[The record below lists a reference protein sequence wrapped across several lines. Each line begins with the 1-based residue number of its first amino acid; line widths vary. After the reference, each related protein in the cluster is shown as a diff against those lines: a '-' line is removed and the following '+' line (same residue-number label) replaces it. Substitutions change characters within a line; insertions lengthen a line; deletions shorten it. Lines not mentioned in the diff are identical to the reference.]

1 MAGNP
6 YTESGEKFKIPDM
19 LANRADT
26 YNLGEIIGDSADV
39 FEMSYLENSLTSN
52 PVLNQLATR
61 SQKDVYGLI
70 RMAEDESPE
79 SVEFEGNYSV
89 AEINEMVSVMRK
101 LMRVRDVVL
110 RVNEQYI
117 RSAGTSDEYRTEPP
131 FKLQGSYRN
140 MNRIAERVVGV
151 MNDRE
156 LDELILSN
164 YQNDAQT
171 LTTGAEPNM
180 LKFKELIDQLTPEET
195 QRWEDIK
202 RTYHRNVQLKGAGE
216 DEKFGQMIVQLSSF
230 SDGLESIKRVIDGG
244 MGRMLEESEKA
255 AKVEPL
261 PLKASFDAD
270 VLDAMRELAGEM
282 KTALTGRQAAGGAET
297 EVAMRGL
304 IDELKAV
311 RAADEAIDPQ
321 QIHIINKLPTSFLA
335 ILRQQFKLMEGWL
348 KPIYEHTQEQSAE
361 IEELK
366 RVIGENLGEYASLI
380 KQLEEAA
387 DKDEA
392 VFDALAKH
400 KIRVGKSAKTT
411 PQARKPKEK

>member
-1 MAGNP
+1 
-6 YTESGEKFKIPDM
+6 M

-39 FEMSYLENSLTSN
+39 FQMSYLENSLTSN
-52 PVLNQLATR
+52 PVLNQLASR
-61 SQKDVYGLI
+61 SQQDVYSLI
-70 RMAEDESPE
+70 RMANDESGDGI
-79 SVEFEGNYSV
+79 EFEGNYSV
-89 AEINEMVSVMRK
+89 AEIDEMVSVMRK
-101 LMRVRDVVL
+101 LMRVRDIVL

-140 MNRIAERVVGV
+140 MNRIAERIVGV

-156 LDELILSN
+156 LDELILGN

-180 LKFKELIDQLTPEET
+180 LKFKELIGRLNAEET

-202 RTYHRNVQLKGAGE
+202 RTYHRNIQLKGAGE
-216 DEKFGQMIVQLSSF
+216 DEKFGQMIVQLTSF
-230 SDGLESIKRVIDGG
+230 SDGLESIKRVIDSG
-244 MGRMLEESEKA
+244 MGRMLEENEKA
-255 AKVEPL
+255 TGIEPL
-261 PLKASFDAD
+261 PLKASFDGDA
-270 VLDAMRELAGEM
+270 LDAMRELVGEM
-282 KTALTGRQAAGGAET
+282 KAAFTERQSDGGAET
-297 EVAMRGL
+297 QVAMRGL

-321 QIHIINKLPTSFLA
+321 QIHIISKLPTSFLA
-335 ILRQQFKLMEGWL
+335 ILRQQFKLMQGWL
-348 KPIYEHTQEQSAE
+348 KPIYEQTQGQTQE
-361 IEELK
+361 IEGLK
-366 RVIGENLGEYASLI
+366 QIINQNLGEYQTLI

-392 VFDALAKH
+392 VFDTLAKH
-400 KIRVGKSAKTT
+400 KIRVGKAAK
-411 PQARKPKEK
+411 KK